1 MSIKLISIVINKKI
15 LEINKII
22 EIVWIQNWCFCL
34 LEWSFLGWIP
44 WKSQRTKQIWLTLV
58 ISLKNAKKPKIK
70 NFLDK
75 SYTKWRSLQEEVR
88 KLRDD
93 FIDQEEDGMVD
104 YPPGI
109 AAF

>member
-1 MSIKLISIVINKKI
+1 MLLLAGMIVLGMNSLEKSKKEAD
-15 LEINKII
+15 LTDFGDFFEKFEEI
-22 EIVWIQNWCFCL
+22 
-34 LEWSFLGWIP
+34 
-44 WKSQRTKQIWLTLV
+44 
-58 ISLKNAKKPKIK
+58 PKIFFK
-70 NFLDK
+70 NSLDK
-75 SYTKWRSLQEEVR
+75 SYIKWRSLQEEVR